1 MTVASDQIAAVA
13 AWLAASS
20 KPYPAPLG
28 STVDPGP
35 FGTLVTVGIDEAG
48 ADVEALCAQGVLPIF
63 TPQASP
69 VAVDLTVPTGQG
81 ALSERVYHVAWKA
94 QQAQVSPDLGLP
106 PVAVVTLAT
115 PATTIREA
123 MTAAGLPID
132 LAARGVLALP
142 VYALPVAAVER
153 LAGVLPVV

>member
-13 AWLAASS
+13 AWLTASS
-20 KPYPAPLG
+20 QPYHASLG
-28 STVDPGP
+28 GFVERGP
-35 FGTLVTVGIDEAG
+35 YGTLVTVGIDDAG
-48 ADVEALCAQGVLPIF
+48 ADVAALCAQGVLPIY
-63 TPQASP
+63 TPQTSP
-69 VAVDLTVPTGQG
+69 VAVDLSVPLNQD
-81 ALSERVYHVAWKA
+81 AIAERAYHVAWA
-94 QQAQVSPDLGLP
+94 AGQAARDPAARFP

-115 PATTIREA
+115 PATTIRQA

-142 VYALPVAAVER
+142 IYALSVAAVER